1 MLTHSNDKINLF
13 SSSFS
18 ESNDTLNIDE
28 AYTNL
33 LGVIAEMQIKLGPT
47 AIGLR
52 APKERLLRD
61 IAHARVLVRE
71 CILALMRDNDQEQQ
85 WQQHQYMH
93 DE

>member
-1 MLTHSNDKINLF
+1 MLTLRHLTLDVI
-13 SSSFS
+13 SSTSFP
-18 ESNDTLNIDE
+18 ESNDSFNIVE

-71 CILALMRDNDQEQQ
+71 CILSLMRDHEQEQ
-85 WQQHQYMH
+85 
-93 DE
+93 